1 MVSQA
6 RKRALRRLAAGLLL
20 LPAMT
25 GTGTTLW
32 AQTAPMP
39 AAPMQLRPASDK
51 VTAKAYLKEGRR
63 YLLAGDLATARAYAL
78 AADQYLGK
86 WDFWQE
92 DTPKKLLDDIAAT
105 PGDDMQPVNAT
116 KVARAAGDT
125 PELPPTGSGEA
136 KAGASASKVQF
147 PKDARALVR
156 MGREALE
163 KGNIDLAAECAKRAA
178 AIPTRWGVFEYT
190 PEKLQAAVNSARA
203 EKARREG
210 RQVAAPTAKPQ
221 PPVPPKPVAE
231 VAQKTDGQ
239 GTPYSQWHVVDPS
252 SDRLAA
258 GGTAKATSIPSAS
271 PVASQT
277 KGTSVAGKSVT
288 QDAPKAKASSDQNTP
303 LLPPPAPSPI
313 EAASKP
319 ATSDLVPVGGIK
331 SEPSNVSPA
340 KAQAQALLT
349 ECRSLE
355 KANKLAAARAKAL
368 EAQKLGATFLPEED
382 SPEKALMDIS
392 QKAAGQI
399 NSYVDQAMQLV
410 ASQPTA
416 ENIAQAEVMLQQSRD
431 FAQRMGFDTAGIDAK
446 LAWVKT
452 AARRDSVAT
461 AAANHQP
468 NVDES
473 KRAQGQEMLEK
484 ARLEMKNGQFEMARQ
499 LAEAVFAGGYD
510 LQNEAS
516 ALLRTIETEQRNR
529 AVAQAHSGY
538 DAGLAALQQGNP
550 AQALAIF
557 RQVDASLLTVDK
569 QKMLREHMDSA
580 TAQIA
585 AKNTTPPAE
594 GVRPVR
600 GEPSAMLPPVG
611 APSADA
617 QAGNARAGSGGK
629 TILPAT
635 PMNPAMPGEANNL
648 AAETRALQQIEFQ
661 RLRTEGLKVQREA
674 QARFTRGET
683 DAAIQLL
690 TEHLTRLKE
699 APLDPKDR
707 QTLQQ
712 SIEYRL
718 QTFKVLKIQRD
729 AETSFATRQQQK
741 AKQFADKAAERE
753 ARFKQTAEL
762 MKQYNQLMEEKK
774 YADAEV
780 IALKA
785 QELDPDSDVI
795 ATAVN
800 IAKMAKRHA
809 NWNKLQKD
817 KEEFALGAL
826 NSTEKLGPH
835 LDVDDPVRFN
845 EERARNWRERGNG
858 NLESRRLKSEREREI
873 ERKLSTPVTV
883 DFNNVAVREA
893 IAQLSKYLDM
903 NFVLD
908 GVEELKAEGLNPDT
922 PVSLSV
928 KAVPLKSVLN
938 LLLKQAK
945 MTYVIADDVVQI
957 VSEKKARGKLKQVI
971 YPVADLVV
979 PVDNYTM
986 PNALNLVNLLEQHH
1000 QRNNQGYNLTAGAFQ
1015 PQMGLRNGVPA
1026 GRLSTVPGSGDAPTI
1041 GDVLPPSAMGNGT
1054 QNLSMGKNTIEDVLI
1069 KLVTNTIQ
1077 PHTWQDVGGA
1087 GTIDY
1092 FPIGMALVV
1101 NQFED
1106 VQEQIADLLDQL
1118 RRLQDV
1124 EVAIEVRIVSVSESF
1139 FERIGMDFSMNIK
1152 TDHATKNFEPQLTTG
1167 QFKPAG
1173 YLNDPS
1179 PRGVIAGITPA
1190 GTFTGD
1196 LDIPLKS
1203 QSFNMAIPTF
1213 GGFPNQPG
1221 MNGGLSLGLA
1231 FLNDIQVFMFMEAAQ
1246 GDRRFNVMQA
1256 PKLTAFNGA
1265 SANITLSDVQF
1276 FVTDLQVFNVNGQ
1289 LVFRPVNTP
1298 FPTNGQFPS
1307 ISLNLQ
1313 PVVSADRRYV
1323 RINMNPQMYTLSS
1336 TIVPLFPVTAFITPT
1351 YEGGFLGQPI
1361 PFTQYIQQPI
1371 FNIMSVQTTVSVPD
1385 GGTVVLGGLKTL
1397 SEGRNEFGPP
1407 ILSKIPYLNRLF
1419 RNTGYGRE
1427 AQNTLILVTPRIII
1441 NREEAE
1447 RQVGEPQ
1454 DFNVPG
1460 AGAP

>member
-1 MVSQA
+1 MSQA

-86 WDFWQE
+86 WEFWQE

-105 PGDDMQPVNAT
+105 PGNDVQPVSAT
-116 KVARAAGDT
+116 KVARASAET
-125 PELPPTGSGEA
+125 PSLPPVGKGGKSSGS
-136 KAGASASKVQF
+136 SKPVQF
-147 PKDARALVR
+147 PNDARALVR
-156 MGREALE
+156 MGRDALQE
-163 KGNIDLAAECAKRAA
+163 GNIDLAAECARRAA
-178 AIPTRWGVFEYT
+178 AIPTRWHSYEYT
-190 PEKLQAAVNSARA
+190 AEKLQAAVNAARA
-203 EKARREG
+203 ELARKQPG
-210 RQVAAPTAKPQ
+210 SVPATAANRPTPAPAH
-221 PPVPPKPVAE
+221 PSAGTSATTNTGP
-231 VAQKTDGQ
+231 
-239 GTPYSQWHVVDPS
+239 TPYSQWFVVDGSPNRPAEVEQPKAPS
-252 SDRLAA
+252 SV
-258 GGTAKATSIPSAS
+258 P
-271 PVASQT
+271 
-277 KGTSVAGKSVT
+277 
-288 QDAPKAKASSDQNTP
+288 APTTGKAKASSAPEKLAVQQTPKAAGDMP
-303 LLPPPAPSPI
+303 LLPPPASPMKTASPSAGSDIRPTAGT
-313 EAASKP
+313 EAGTVA
-319 ATSDLVPVGGIK
+319 VP
-331 SEPSNVSPA
+331 PT
-340 KAQAQALLT
+340 KAQAQSLLA
-349 ECRSLE
+349 EARSLE
-355 KANKLAAARAKAL
+355 KANKLSAARTKAM
-368 EAQKLGATFLPEED
+368 EAHKLGASFGANED
-382 SPEKALMDIS
+382 SPEKVLRDIS
-392 QKAAGQI
+392 EKAASQI
-399 NSYVDQAMQLV
+399 NGYVDQAMQLV
-410 ASQPTA
+410 AQQPTP
-416 ENIAQAEVMLQQSRD
+416 ERVAQAETMLLQSKE

-446 LAWVKT
+446 IAWVKT
-452 AARRDSVAT
+452 ASSGGKSASTAKADRRG
-461 AAANHQP
+461 
-468 NVDES
+468 DEA
-473 KRAQGQEMLEK
+473 KVAQGQEMLAK
-484 ARLEMKNGQFEMARQ
+484 ARLELKNGQYEMARQ
-499 LAEAVFAGGYD
+499 LAEAVFAGGYG

-516 ALLRTIETEQRNR
+516 ALLRSIETEQRNA
-529 AVAQAHSGY
+529 AVAQAHAGF
-538 DAGLAALQQGNP
+538 DAGVAALHQGQP
-550 AQALAIF
+550 DRAAAIF
-557 RQVDASLLTVDK
+557 RQVDASLLAPDK
-569 QKMLREHMDSA
+569 QKLLREHMDRAMSQMNA
-580 TAQIA
+580 SRA
-585 AKNTTPPAE
+585 ASMPAALQ
-594 GVRPVR
+594 PVR
-600 GEPSAMLPPVG
+600 GDLPPPAG
-611 APSADA
+611 RSAESSP
-617 QAGNARAGSGGK
+617 GSARAGSGNT
-629 TILPAT
+629 TILPPT
-635 PMNPAMPGEANNL
+635 PLNPTMPGQGDNL

-690 TEHLTRLKE
+690 TEHLAKLKE

-707 QTLQQ
+707 NTLQQ

-774 YADAEV
+774 FADAEV

-845 EERARNWRERGNG
+845 EERARNWKDRGHG

-883 DFNNVAVREA
+883 DFNETPVREA
-893 IAQLSKYLDM
+893 MKYLQQYLKINIVM
-903 NFVLD
+903 D
-908 GVEELKAEGLNPDT
+908 GIEELKAEGLNPDM
-922 PVSLSV
+922 PVSLKV
-928 KAVPLKSVLN
+928 EAVPLKSVLN

-945 MTYVIADDVVQI
+945 LTYVIADDVLQV

-1000 QRNNQGYNLTAGAFQ
+1000 QRNNQGYSLASGAFQ

-1041 GDVLPPSAMGNGT
+1041 SDVLPPSAMGHGT

-1152 TDHATKNFEPQLTTG
+1152 TDHSTRPFEPQLTTG

-1173 YLNDPS
+1173 YLNDPH
-1179 PRGVIAGITPA
+1179 PRNVIAGITPA
-1190 GTFTGD
+1190 GTFTSD
-1196 LDIPLKS
+1196 LDIPLRS
-1203 QSFNMAIPTF
+1203 QSFNMAIPPF

-1336 TIVPLFPVTAFITPT
+1336 TVVPLFPVTAFITPT

-1460 AGAP
+1460 AGTP